1 MPPSCGNSLNEGEE
15 FRHLPGTQRAEQK
28 KEQGDCRDVSKE
40 AETALVQT
48 EFTEVNSAESQD
60 LCEQQSV
67 FGLLGG
73 VW

>member
-1 MPPSCGNSLNEGEE
+1 MRGNSDTYQGPRELS
-15 FRHLPGTQRAEQK
+15 RK

-67 FGLLGG
+67 LGLLGG